1 MFWILLFIIAIG
13 VVVGFSL
20 MTIRLTFLEVVHA
33 AVDSEVTLLK
43 IKLHAMFK
51 CGQTNILSS
60 QVLLGTAARTSYFCV

>member
-1 MFWILLFIIAIG
+1 MFLILLFIIAMMILMMMTMYINYFW

-43 IKLHAMFK
+43 IKVTCH
-51 CGQTNILSS
+51 
-60 QVLLGTAARTSYFCV
+60 V